1 MEWAVVF
8 CTAYSV
14 LRIKVSQTMDSIAIL
29 DFGSQYAQIIAR
41 RVREAQVYCEL
52 FAWDAPLGD
61 ILAISPKGF
70 IFSGGSKSVYEE
82 NAPYIQDFIFKTG
95 LPILGVCYGMQA
107 LTHAL
112 GGQVGPAAQREYGY
126 AEIQPLLSDSLVSNL
141 SKVWMSHGD
150 RITRMPDGFVALASS
165 GNSPFAAI
173 GDMERKYF
181 GVQFHPEVHHTLN
194 GSQLIRKFVLE
205 VCSVRPQWTPVSIID
220 DSIVRIR
227 QQVGSEPVLAAV
239 SGGVDST
246 VAAALVH
253 KAIGNQLT
261 AIFVNTGLLR
271 KDEAEQVDLAFRNNL
286 NAEFVSVDAS
296 DEFLSGLKGVT
307 DPEQK
312 RKIVGEKF
320 IRAFE
325 EQANKLG
332 KPKFLVQGTI
342 YPDVVESSAPDRN
355 KAEKI
360 KTHHN
365 VGGLPENMKF
375 ELVEPLRYLFKDE
388 VRAVGE
394 ELGLPRILVWRQPF
408 PGPGLT
414 VRCLGE
420 VTRERVSCLRAADA
434 ILIEELSKA
443 GYLGRR
449 SSTISANSASA
460 SKTGPLTGRQ
470 TGPLPVRQTAPLS
483 AEPIISV
490 AQAFVVLLPVRSVGV
505 MGDQRTYQETA
516 AIRAVTSEDFMTA
529 DWARLPHDLLAKV
542 ANRIVNEV
550 DGINRVVYDIT
561 SKPPATI
568 EWE

>member
-1 MEWAVVF
+1 
-8 CTAYSV
+8 
-14 LRIKVSQTMDSIAIL
+14 MDSIAIL

-41 RVREAQVYCEL
+41 RVRETQVYCEL
-52 FAWDAPLGD
+52 FPWDAPMKD
-61 ILAISPKGF
+61 ILALSPKGF
-70 IFSGGSKSVYEE
+70 ILSGGPKSVYEKD
-82 NAPYIQDFIFKTG
+82 APYIQDFIFQTG
-95 LPILGVCYGMQA
+95 LPILGICYGMQA

-112 GGQVGPAAQREYGY
+112 NGEVSSSQAREYGH
-126 AEIQPLLSDSLVSNL
+126 AEITPLVSDSLVSSL

-150 RITRMPDGFVALASS
+150 RITRMPEGFIALASS

-173 GDMERKYF
+173 GDMGRKYF
-181 GVQFHPEVHHTLN
+181 GVQFHPEVNHTPN
-194 GSQLIRKFVLE
+194 GSQLIRHFVLD
-205 VCSVRPQWTPVSIID
+205 VCGVRPNWTPASIID
-220 DSIVRIR
+220 EAVVRIR
-227 QQVGSEPVLAAV
+227 QQVGNEPVLAAV

-253 KAIGNQLT
+253 RAIGDQLV
-261 AIFVNTGLLR
+261 AVFVDTGLMR
-271 KDEAEQVDLAFRNNL
+271 KDEGEQVAMAFRNNL
-286 NAEFVSVDAS
+286 NAELVAVDAS
-296 DEFLSGLKGVT
+296 EEFLSALQGVI

-312 RKIVGEKF
+312 RRIVGEKF
-320 IRAFE
+320 IRVFE
-325 EQANKLG
+325 EQAKKLG
-332 KPKFLVQGTI
+332 QPRFLVQGTI

-365 VGGLPENMKF
+365 VGGLPKDMQF

-394 ELGLPRILVWRQPF
+394 ELGLPRLLVWRQPF

-420 VTRERVSCLRAADA
+420 VTRERVSRLQAADA

-443 GYLGRR
+443 GFLGRR
-449 SSTISANSASA
+449 NAISSITPI
-460 SKTGPLTGRQ
+460 KTGPLTAGR
-470 TGPLPVRQTAPLS
+470 TGPLTVRQTAPLS
-483 AEPIISV
+483 PEAITPV

-516 AIRAVTSEDFMTA
+516 AIRAVTTEDFMTA

>member
-1 MEWAVVF
+1 
-8 CTAYSV
+8 
-14 LRIKVSQTMDSIAIL
+14 MDSIAIL

-52 FAWDAPLGD
+52 FPWDAPIEK
-61 ILAISPKGF
+61 ILSIAPKGF
-70 IFSGGSKSVYEE
+70 ILSGGPKSVYEE
-82 NAPYIQDFIFKTG
+82 GAPFIQDFVFKTG

-112 GGQVGPAAQREYGY
+112 GGQVDASAQREYGL
-126 AEIQPLLSDSLVSNL
+126 AEIEPAMLGTMLDMI

-150 RITRMPDGFVALASS
+150 RITRMPEGFTVLARS

-173 GDMERKYF
+173 GDMKRKYF
-181 GVQFHPEVHHTLN
+181 GVQFHPEVHHTPN
-194 GSQLIRKFVLE
+194 GEKLLKHFVLDICGMKPNWTPASIIEESVTRIRK
-205 VCSVRPQWTPVSIID
+205 
-220 DSIVRIR
+220 
-227 QQVGSEPVLAAV
+227 QVGDGRVLAAV
-239 SGGVDST
+239 SGGVDSS

-253 KAIGNQLT
+253 KAIGDQQM
-261 AIFVNTGLLR
+261 AVFVDTGLLR
-271 KDEAEQVDLAFRNNL
+271 KNEGEQVASAFRGHL
-286 NAEFVSVDAS
+286 GAELLTVDAS
-296 DEFLSGLKGVT
+296 DRFLDALKGVT
-307 DPEQK
+307 EPEEK
-312 RKIVGEKF
+312 RRIVGEKF
-320 IRAFE
+320 IRVFE
-325 EQANKLG
+325 EQAKQLG
-332 KPKFLVQGTI
+332 QPKFLVQGTI
-342 YPDVVESSAPDRN
+342 YPDVVESSAPERN
-355 KAEKI
+355 KAERI

-365 VGGLPENMKF
+365 VGGLPEDMQF

-394 ELGLPRILVWRQPF
+394 ALGLPESLVWRQPF

-420 VTRERVSCLRAADA
+420 VTRERVSRLRAADA

-443 GYLGRR
+443 GLLGRR
-449 SSTISANSASA
+449 RSSSSPIAA
-460 SKTGPLTGRQ
+460 Q
-470 TGPLPVRQTAPLS
+470 TVS
-483 AEPIISV
+483 
-490 AQAFVVLLPVRSVGV
+490 QAFVVLLPVKSVGV
-505 MGDQRTYQETA
+505 MGDQRTYQEAA
-516 AIRAVTSEDFMTA
+516 AIRAVTTEDFMTA